1 MYCPCLSE
9 NTKISLF
16 RIPHTDWLYIR
27 PDLMQPVAEAA
38 GVKAGWG
45 MYKYVCCESDV
56 SWQADVLAKEF
67 ILARA
72 TCEELLRL

>member
-1 MYCPCLSE
+1 
-9 NTKISLF
+9 
-16 RIPHTDWLYIR
+16 
-27 PDLMQPVAEAA
+27 MQPIAEAA